1 MIYTKSVTYA
11 LLTQLYKIF
20 LNFLIFSWFI
30 VDDTDG
36 KWLSIEFSAVFN
48 FETLSPK
55 TNYWIAR
62 KI

>member
-36 KWLSIEFSAVFN
+36 KCLSIEFSAVFN

-55 TNYWIAR
+55 INYWIAG